1 MCLISP
7 LRPCIPVY
15 GRLAAAAGLME
26 IVLDHKFLMGLAGFP
41 ELREGGTPPPTMLDG
56 IMLVTCLILTHG
68 APLAIVVPRVHL
80 NAN

>member
-1 MCLISP
+1 
-7 LRPCIPVY
+7 
-15 GRLAAAAGLME
+15 ME

-41 ELREGGTPPPTMLDG
+41 ELPDPPPHPPSTLLDW

-68 APLAIVVPRVHL
+68 APLAIVVLAAHL